1 MLSTSEINKPV
12 KKTLLVN
19 RSQNDSQPIEKSQ
32 PIKILL
38 VDDHKSMLWGL
49 ERLIESEQPHMQV
62 VGKASN
68 RAEVFV
74 FLQSTQAD
82 VILLDL
88 DLNGES
94 SLDFLEE
101 MLQHTQAQVLVL
113 TAMQDP
119 AVHQRA
125 MLSGAS
131 GVVLKSENA
140 EVILRAIKTV
150 HSGEV
155 WFDRAAT
162 SRLLRKLNN
171 SAFYNDGGH
180 SKKIATLTP
189 RERQIVVSMA
199 ALPGA
204 RNKAIAG
211 HLCMS
216 EHTLRNHLTGIYAK
230 LELANRL
237 ELVMY
242 VIEHKL
248 ANHTADF

>member
-1 MLSTSEINKPV
+1 MLKTSEISKPIKKPASANRTSFAAKPV
-12 KKTLLVN
+12 EL
-19 RSQNDSQPIEKSQ
+19 SQ

-62 VGKASN
+62 MGKASN
-68 RAEVFV
+68 RAEVFA
-74 FLQSTQAD
+74 FLQSTLAD
-82 VILLDL
+82 IILLDL

-101 MLQHTQAQVLVL
+101 ILQQSQAQVLVL

-125 MLSGAS
+125 ILNGAS

-140 EVILRAIKTV
+140 EVILRAIKAV
-150 HSGEV
+150 HAGEV

-162 SRLLRKLNN
+162 SRLLRRLNN
-171 SAFYNDGGH
+171 STIQNDGGH
-180 SKKIATLTP
+180 SKKIASLTP
-189 RERQIVVSMA
+189 KERQIVVTMA
-199 ALPGA
+199 AMPGA
-204 RNKAIAG
+204 RNKAIAS

-242 VIEHKL
+242 VIEHRF
-248 ANHTADF
+248 ANQSA